1 MKKIEIL
8 KDKHIWEINGFR
20 AYGAHTGLKYK
31 RKDLTIIHSDSVCQA
46 AAVFT
51 RNKLKAAPL
60 IITKEHL
67 ADGRA
72 QAVVCN
78 SGNANAC
85 TGRQGLEDAR
95 RMAEITARELGC
107 SPNDVIVMSTG
118 VIGLMLPM
126 DKIERSIIKVASM
139 LGKEKGSEAAEGILT
154 TDKVSKEMVVEAEIG
169 GKTVRIGAIAKGSGM
184 IHPNMATMLSFI
196 VTDVCISREDLF
208 KALRESVD
216 QTYNMIS
223 VDGDTST
230 NDTVA
235 IMANCKAGNHPVK
248 HGSRDYDDFLEALN
262 LLNGEM
268 AKKIVADGEGATKV
282 FEVEVLNAPTL
293 SDARKMAKSIIS
305 SSLVKAA
312 VHGGDPNWG
321 RVMCAAGYADTDVEI
336 KESSMLYLSA
346 DGETMPLFEDGM
358 PTDYSEEKAKELM
371 GSKFIRFILDL
382 KQGECSSMAWG
393 CDLSNEYVN
402 INAHYRT

>member
-60 IITKEHL
+60 IVTKEHL

-107 SPNDVIVMSTG
+107 SPDDVIVMSTG

-235 IMANCKAGNHPVK
+235 IMANRKAGNHPVK

>member
-60 IITKEHL
+60 IVTKEHL

-107 SPNDVIVMSTG
+107 SPDDVIVMSTG